1 MPVNKKM
8 FISLLVVLGLAAVSI
23 VEAQP
28 QKPYRIG
35 VIHEGGSYNA
45 GVEGLKD
52 GLRGLG
58 LEPGKDVLLEV
69 RDVQGN
75 HAAVGEAAE
84 GLERSKVDL
93 LCTLSTS
100 ATIAAIGATKE
111 VPIVFD
117 IGSDAAAEGLVESPA
132 RPGGRLTGVQSLS
145 VDLFAKRLEIL
156 KEILPNLRRVVVF
169 YDPNSAV
176 AIQSIKLGRAAARKL
191 KIEITERTVA
201 SVGEFKLAFSALAPK
216 DADAFVSMANAMVL
230 SQSKFVIDAARDK
243 KLPTMFSDPELVT
256 QGALV
261 GFGVSRYEQGRLMA
275 KYVQRVLTGTR
286 PKDLSVE
293 TFSRYE
299 LGVNLQTARALG
311 ITIPQ
316 SVLFRADK
324 VIE

>member
-8 FISLLVVLGLAAVSI
+8 FISLLVVLGLAAVP
-23 VEAQP
+23 VVQAQP

-35 VIHEGGSYNA
+35 VIHEGGSYNSTVA
-45 GVEGLKD
+45 GLTD

-58 LEPGKDVLLEV
+58 LEPGKDVLLEI

-75 HAAVGEAAE
+75 RAAVGDAAG
-84 GLERSKVDL
+84 GLERTKVDL
-93 LCTLSTS
+93 LCTISTS
-100 ATIAAIGATKE
+100 VTIAAMGATKE
-111 VPIVFD
+111 VPIIFD
-117 IGSDAAAEGLVESPA
+117 IGTDAVADGLVESPA

-145 VDLFAKRLEIL
+145 ADLIAKRLEIL

-169 YDPNSAV
+169 YDPNYA
-176 AIQSIKLGRAAARKL
+176 AGIQSIKLARDAARKL
-191 KIEITERTVA
+191 KIEIAERTVA
-201 SVGEFKLAFSALAPK
+201 SVGEFKQAFTALAPK
-216 DADAFVSMANAMVL
+216 DADAFFTMSDAMVL
-230 SQSKFVIDAARDK
+230 SQSRFIIDSARAK
-243 KLPTMFSDPELVT
+243 KLPTMFSDPGLVT

-275 KYVQRVLTGTR
+275 KYVQRVLTGAR
-286 PKDLSVE
+286 PKDLPVE